1 MKDILVHLDGSAR
14 SGAVMAFAAGLAR
27 RCLAHLT
34 AVYTLEFPALEFF
47 AGPSDLVDLRFVDET
62 IERLRERARDNA
74 AKIEQEFRE
83 RLRRDGIA
91 GEWRLVEGFTAQRV
105 AQHARYADLAILGQR
120 DPRDPSLAARTDTP
134 STVLMASGRPILV
147 LPRVGDYPS
156 AGRHV
161 LVGWKSSREAA
172 HAVNDALPLLQ
183 RAQAV
188 TVLAVN
194 PEGGVGADGDMPAAD
209 IALHLARHGVNATA
223 AHTVAKDIPEGDAL
237 LNYAADIEADLIVAG
252 GYGHSRMRE
261 LAFGGVT
268 RVLLETMTVPVF
280 LSH

>member
-1 MKDILVHLDGSAR
+1 MRDILVHLDGSAR
-14 SGAVMAFAAGLAR
+14 SRAVLAFAAGLAR

-34 AVYTLEFPALEFF
+34 AVYTLEFPVLEYFG
-47 AGPSDLVDLRFVDET
+47 GPSGLADLRFVEET
-62 IERLRERARDNA
+62 VERLRQRSREDA
-74 AKIEQEFRE
+74 AKMEQEFRE
-83 RLRRDGIA
+83 LLRRDGIA
-91 GEWRLVEGFTAQRV
+91 GEWRLVEGFTAQTV
-105 AQHARYADLAILGQR
+105 AQHARYADLAVLGQR
-120 DPRDPSLAARTDTP
+120 DPRDPSLAARTDTAAM
-134 STVLMASGRPILV
+134 VLMASGRPILV

-172 HAVNDALPLLQ
+172 RAVNDALPLLQ

-194 PEGGVGADGDMPAAD
+194 PQGGLGADGDVPAAD

-223 AHTVAKDIPEGDAL
+223 THTVAKEIPEGDAL
-237 LNYAADIEADLIVAG
+237 LNYAADVEADLIVAG
-252 GYGHSRMRE
+252 GYGHSRTRE
-261 LAFGGVT
+261 LVFGGVT
-268 RVLLETMTVPVF
+268 RVLLETMTMPVF